1 MKTAETFSI
10 DFIIRRSKTAPST
23 AMVFGRVCVNGQ
35 RKEIS
40 LKESIPYTTWDSS
53 KEMMKGSSEQVK
65 SLNKFILNVRN
76 KLTNVYRNL
85 KDDNALVTAQ
95 SIKDY
100 YLQQGEYAP
109 RRNTLLTLVD
119 YHNKINDGLLA
130 KGTLK
135 NYHTTKGYIQKFIE
149 SKYNK
154 TDYFLDDLDIS
165 FITEFEYYIRTT
177 PLKKHD
183 PCHINGIAKHIERL
197 KKILNWGK
205 SLKWIKDK
213 PFEDFKVIKK
223 RTKREKLSLSEV
235 KKIASKTFNKPIL
248 KLTQDLF
255 IFSCFTGLSYIDVLN
270 LKTDDL
276 EEGIDGN
283 LWCKI
288 YRKKTDEL
296 AAIPLL
302 EQAKLLIQKYLADS
316 GKLNHERIFP
326 SITNQ
331 ELNRNLKIIAEIC
344 EISKPL
350 HFHIA
355 RHTFATTIT
364 LKMGVPMETVSK
376 MLGHTKLSTTKIYA
390 NVDEEKISMDME
402 KASLIL
408 KNNFAN

>member
-1 MKTAETFSI
+1 MIQPHFY
-10 DFIIRRSKTAPST
+10 
-23 AMVFGRVCVNGQ
+23 RV
-35 RKEIS
+35 S
-40 LKESIPYTTWDSS
+40 
-53 KEMMKGSSEQVK
+53 
-65 SLNKFILNVRN
+65 
-76 KLTNVYRNL
+76 
-85 KDDNALVTAQ
+85 
-95 SIKDY
+95 
-100 YLQQGEYAP
+100 
-109 RRNTLLTLVD
+109 
-119 YHNKINDGLLA
+119 
-130 KGTLK
+130 
-135 NYHTTKGYIQKFIE
+135 
-149 SKYNK
+149 
-154 TDYFLDDLDIS
+154 
-165 FITEFEYYIRTT
+165 
-177 PLKKHD
+177 
-183 PCHINGIAKHIERL
+183 
-197 KKILNWGK
+197 
-205 SLKWIKDK
+205 
-213 PFEDFKVIKK
+213 FEDFKVIKK